1 MKYGHRQLVRLAML
15 LPLLALAACNAT
27 IGERMGNSLE
37 VVRGFQAS
45 DHRIPSE
52 VFANAKGV
60 AILRESSAALVV
72 GGSGGEGVFMRKN
85 GLNWSPPIAINT
97 AGATVGLQAGGQR
110 RDIVIFMNTDA
121 EVANF
126 LDDGVYALAEAS
138 AVAGPAKT
146 DPKNAGG
153 PVPSTYY
160 YIRSEGLFGGLLV
173 GGVYFTVDTKVNRAT
188 YGEGAT
194 VGDILAG
201 NVEKPQGATILT
213 QALD

>member
-1 MKYGHRQLVRLAML
+1 MEALMSFTRLVML

-27 IGERMGNSLE
+27 IGERMGQSLT
-37 VVRGFQAS
+37 VLRGFEAS
-45 DHRIPSE
+45 DHPIPSE

-60 AILRESSAALVV
+60 AILRETSAALVV
-72 GGSGGEGVFMRKN
+72 GGSGGEGVFMRKA
-85 GLNWSPPIAINT
+85 GSSWSPPIAINT
-97 AGATVGLQAGGQR
+97 AGATLGLQAGGQR

-121 EVANF
+121 EVATF

-160 YIRSEGLFGGLLV
+160 YLRSEGLFGGVLV
-173 GGVYFTVDTKVNRAT
+173 GGVYFTVDTKVNRET
-188 YGEGAT
+188 YGSGAT

-201 NVEKPQGATILT
+201 KVEKPQGYSILS
-213 QALD
+213 QAMD